1 MEKEVNQMQ
10 YRTFAHQ
17 INRAKTLLD
26 GLKSYGTELAAWG
39 VTEEV
44 VTGFTNLYNQANQNE
59 QKRND
64 LKASSK
70 AATAEQEQTMAELNK
85 QYGVIKKLV
94 RIALPEEAWLSFGF
108 RAGEYAAKETEPTT
122 EVKEETA

>member
-1 MEKEVNQMQ
+1 MQ

-26 GLKSYGTELAAWG
+26 GLKTYGAELAGWG

-44 VTGFTNLYNQANQNE
+44 ATGFTNLYNQANQNE

-64 LKASSK
+64 LKASSRT
-70 AATAEQEQTMAELNK
+70 ATAEQEETMAELNK

-94 RIALPEEAWLSFGF
+94 RIALPEEAWPAFGF
-108 RAGEYAAKETEPTT
+108 RAGEYAAKETEETV
-122 EVKEETA
+122 ELKEGTV